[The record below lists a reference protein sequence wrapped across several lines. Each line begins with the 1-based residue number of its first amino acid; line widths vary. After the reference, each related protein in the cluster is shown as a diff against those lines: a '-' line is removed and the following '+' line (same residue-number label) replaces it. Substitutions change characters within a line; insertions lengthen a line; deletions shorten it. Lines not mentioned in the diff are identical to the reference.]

1 MARQQKEQK
10 DVVTRLTDVGEAAIQ
25 KLSDVPGTD
34 RFVGAASAFRDRLD
48 DLQKRVRGLESLEQ
62 RLAELEKRVDEL
74 QGKTRGK
81 AKAGAKR
88 STTAKKTTAA
98 ASTSAPA
105 AHRDH

>member
-105 AHRDH
+105 AHRDT